1 MAVSTLLKFM
11 AQTPVS
17 LVLRM
22 NKTLKEFFR
31 AGFISTALAEGI
43 YDILIDGPASPRDI
57 CAKKGRDCD
66 EEGLI
71 AWLEVGV
78 ALGELEQRDGRYAIS
93 GALSRQLIEPTNE
106 TWRAFFRVRVEVFHE
121 YVLRAPTLLKD
132 RKKFAVN
139 EAYGELFAQSS
150 RTVEPILLDVVD
162 RFIPRNRPHRLLEV
176 GCGSG
181 VYIKRA
187 CERNQHLRATGLE
200 LQVTVADFARENM
213 HKWGISDRVTI
224 AHGDVRRYRDD
235 IRYDTVTLHNLIY
248 YFPASDR
255 AELLRTLGG
264 FIVPGGQ
271 LLLTTLVPAK
281 DPSIQLMNLWT
292 SMTEGYGPLPSPEAM
307 RAQLS
312 EARFDAVTSEQL
324 IPAYWL
330 FTARKG

>member
-11 AQTPVS
+11 AQTPVP

-31 AGFISTALAEGI
+31 AGFISTAMGEGI
-43 YDILIDGPASPRDI
+43 YDILVEGPASPRDI
-57 CAKKGRDCD
+57 CARRGWDCD
-66 EEGLI
+66 EEGLT

-78 ALGELEQRDGRYAIS
+78 ALGELKQRDGRYAVS
-93 GALSRQLIEPTNE
+93 GVLSRQLMEPANE
-106 TWRAFFRVRVEVFHE
+106 TWRAFFRVRVEVFRE
-121 YVLRAPTLLKD
+121 YVVVAPRLLKD
-132 RKKFAVN
+132 GKKLAVS

-150 RTVEPILLDVVD
+150 RTVEPIILEVVD
-162 RFIPRNRPHRLLEV
+162 RFIPRNRAHRLLEV

-187 CERNQHLRATGLE
+187 CERNPQMRATGLE
-200 LQVTVADFARENM
+200 LQDTVADYARENM
-213 HKWGISDRVTI
+213 RKWGIMDRVMI

-235 IRYDTVTLHNLIY
+235 RQYDTVTLHNLIY
-248 YFPASDR
+248 YFPVCDR
-255 AELLRTLGG
+255 IEVLRALGG
-264 FIVPGGQ
+264 FLAPGGQ

-281 DPSIQLMNLWT
+281 DPSIQLMNLWA
-292 SMTEGYGPLPSPEAM
+292 SMTEGYGPLPSPEVMQAHLSDAGFSEV
-307 RAQLS
+307 RA
-312 EARFDAVTSEQL
+312 EQL